1 MEIRCLRP
9 ITILPEFWLQQLN
22 HDETLTS
29 LICCVVD
36 WSGSSLPGQLI
47 SSSAENDRI
56 AARDV
61 PAPPLS
67 PDDFRSAASLE
78 VSTKFR
84 EVLTVQFR
92 RQAWGGRHW
101 PLVMG
106 DS

>member
-1 MEIRCLRP
+1 M
-9 ITILPEFWLQQLN
+9 
-22 HDETLTS
+22 
-29 LICCVVD
+29 D

-67 PDDFRSAASLE
+67 PDDFRSAKSLE

-84 EVLTVQFR
+84 EVLTVPETGMGW
-92 RQAWGGRHW
+92 QA
-101 PLVMG
+101 LLMG